1 MNAPS
6 LNEIRGAASR
16 DLTDEKMDQVR
27 EILVGDSVRRMEARV
42 AFLETRFADFEVS
55 IGRQLDALEARI
67 EALAGA
73 ADGDRRVTFEALA
86 SSVAGLSDQI
96 RRISRG

>member
-6 LNEIRGAASR
+6 LSEIRSAVGRELS
-16 DLTDEKMDQVR
+16 DEKMDQVR
-27 EILVGDSVRRMEARV
+27 ELLVGDAVRRLEARITDV
-42 AFLETRFADFEVS
+42 EVG

-73 ADGDRRVTFEALA
+73 SEGDRRATFEALA
-86 SSVAGLSDQI
+86 HSVGELSEQI

>member
-6 LNEIRGAASR
+6 LNEIRGAMNR
-16 DLTDEKMDQVR
+16 DPADEKMDQVR
-27 EILVGDSVRRMEARV
+27 EILVGESVRRMEARV
-42 AFLETRFADFEVS
+42 GLVEQRLSDIEVS

-73 ADGDRRVTFEALA
+73 AEGERRVTFEALA
-86 SSVAGLSDQI
+86 SSVASLSEQI